1 MDVTADG
8 TQVKTKREGG
18 IALRSLLGYFLKL
31 GSLGFGGPV
40 ALVGYMRRDLVEER
54 KWVTEDEYSLG
65 LALAQIMPGPLAA
78 QLAMALGYFKRGI
91 RGALLTG
98 LAFVLPSF
106 VMVVGLGALYVAYGG
121 LWWMRALFYGV
132 AACVISIIAVSSWK
146 LASKSNKQD
155 YWLWGISAV
164 VAAITVIL
172 QQELVLF
179 VLAAGIGVLLW
190 RAPPAWLKRAF
201 GRAGAFLPLPLVALA
216 SVGWWP
222 VVSAGLLVT
231 IFLFFA
237 KAGAFVFG
245 SGLAI
250 VPFLHQGVVTQY
262 HWLTE
267 PQFLDAVAVAMI
279 TPGPVVITVG
289 FIGYLV
295 AGFPGASLAA
305 LGMFAPIFL
314 LTILPV
320 PWFAKHRN
328 NPQLK
333 AFVSGATAAAVGCLA
348 GAVIILGRR
357 AITDVFSAGV
367 AVVTLGVI
375 LLWKK
380 APEPLLVLA
389 AGAVS
394 LAWVALGHA
403 PPG

>member
-1 MDVTADG
+1 MGVAGEDG
-8 TQVKTKREGG
+8 TKAARPSEVP
-18 IALRSLLGYFLKL
+18 LRSVVGYFLKL
-31 GSLGFGGPV
+31 GTIGFGGPV
-40 ALVGYMRRDLVEER
+40 ALVGYMRRDLVEAR
-54 KWVTEDEYSLG
+54 RWIGEDEYALG

-78 QLAMALGYFKRGI
+78 QLAMALGFFRRGF

-106 VMVVGLGALYVAYGG
+106 VMVVALGALYVALGG

-132 AACVISIIAVSSWK
+132 AACVIAIIALSAWR
-146 LASKSNKQD
+146 LAEKTNRRD
-155 YWLWGISAV
+155 GWLWGISVAV
-164 VAAITVIL
+164 GVVTVAL
-172 QQELVLF
+172 GQELVLF
-179 VLAAGIGVLLW
+179 VLVAGLGVLFA
-190 RAPPAWLKRAF
+190 RAPPAWLRRAF
-201 GRAGAFLPLPLVALA
+201 PRASLVLPFPLLALA

-222 VVSAGLLVT
+222 PVTAGLLLT
-231 IFLFFA
+231 ILLFFA

-262 HWLTE
+262 HWLSE

-295 AGFPGASLAA
+295 AGFPGAAVAA

-320 PWFAKHRN
+320 PWFARHRDN
-328 NPQLK
+328 RQLR

-348 GAVIILGRR
+348 GAVVILGVR
-357 AITDVFSAGV
+357 AIVDAFTIAIAV
-367 AVVTLGVI
+367 ATLAVL
-375 LLWKK
+375 LLWRK
-380 APEPLLVLA
+380 APEPLLVVA

-394 LAWVALGHA
+394 LAWVASGHA
-403 PPG
+403 PP